1 MTESPIRLLCLDI
14 DGTLLDSMHRLP
26 PENRAAVREA
36 EQRGVAVC
44 VMSARPPGAIVPIVR
59 ELGIAGPMV
68 CYNGGLILKQDT
80 CFADERIAN
89 AIGLQIL
96 RETEHCGVH
105 LSVYRDWDWLIE
117 KADRWSAQE
126 SAITGLIPTEVPL
139 RETLHTCENG
149 AHKYLCMGEPEKIN
163 IIAAALDAL
172 HLPVQLVR
180 SKDTYLEILPL
191 HADKAFAMTTL
202 CHVLDIAPEQTMSV
216 GDHDNDCG
224 MLRAAAYGV
233 AMGNASEKAKQAAA
247 WQTRSNDEA
256 GVAYAIHRWI
266 LNKE

>member
-1 MTESPIRLLCLDI
+1 MTDPLIQLLCLDI
-14 DGTLLDSMHRLP
+14 DGTLLNSMHRLP

-36 EQRGVAVC
+36 ERRGVTVC
-44 VMSARPPGAIVPIVR
+44 LMSARPPGAVVPIVQ
-59 ELGIAGPMV
+59 ELGITGPMA
-68 CYNGGLILKQDT
+68 CYNGGLILQQDI
-80 CFADERIAN
+80 CLADQRIAN
-89 AIGLQIL
+89 EIGLRVQQ
-96 RETEHCGVH
+96 ETQRCGVH

-117 KADRWSAQE
+117 KADRWSVQE
-126 SAITGLIPTEVPL
+126 SAITGLVPTEVPL
-139 RETLHTCENG
+139 RETLHAGESG

-163 IIAAALDAL
+163 TIAAVLDAL

-202 CHVLDIAPEQTMSV
+202 CRTFGITAEQTMSI

-233 AMGNASEKAKQAAA
+233 AMGNASKKAKQAAA

-266 LNKE
+266 LNRE